1 MEHAIV
7 ILFPNDIPAA
17 VEIAK
22 TLEDYRTYVFDPTL
36 VDRVMTSN
44 LSNMKLVTWDNC
56 IDYSELVDWSHAAAF
71 ELERALDRSI
81 REVVPDVSIYSWQHL
96 NLFNFFAGYKWF
108 NGFWNEA
115 LADAQEAKFHIFMYD
130 NPSHSV
136 FPSFIPSL
144 LLMQKLKTDNIEFS
158 AYTYGKAQDD
168 TGLVPNLCRTGNS
181 ADGNTILAHLPT
193 CLYDHAYFSDELK
206 ASGKPVVNIRSKYW
220 DVPIEAT
227 ETISLIRIK
236 DLDDSI
242 SQPFMGT
249 VDLFFNHVSEKLN
262 QLLEPYIASPVYR
275 SRQSGHM
282 AGIYRSQLVTYY
294 LLEEY
299 FKGCK
304 PCKALLSEHDAGFH
318 GAILTFA
325 ARHNIPVLLVPH
337 SKGIGRIEFSS
348 RNVTALTHPIQD
360 ESILDQHGKR
370 VLNFNLMYP
379 ETFVTSTIFPDRIKK
394 IGLLLNGLSLNGM
407 YTTRYKPYIDG
418 IKSICQWCR
427 QNNIELNV
435 RCRPGLSMLALIAN
449 ETGIEINALSRD
461 LNVPILEFAQN
472 NDLCLMY
479 DTPTTAVLE
488 FLRNS
493 IPILNPLPE
502 DISWGEANI
511 VSTRVVPR
519 GSVETIINLLEDFTS
534 DSINFHIFRT
544 TQFRDYLNLFSGAYP
559 LRHFL

>member
-7 ILFPNDIPAA
+7 ILFSNDIPAA
-17 VEIAK
+17 VEIAGK
-22 TLEDYRTYVFDPTL
+22 LDDYTTYVFDPTL
-36 VDRVMTSN
+36 VDRVMTSK
-44 LSNMKLVTWDNC
+44 LANMKLITWDDC
-56 IDYSELVDWSHAAAF
+56 IDYSELVDWSHTAAF
-71 ELERALDRSI
+71 EFERTLDRSVRDI
-81 REVVPDVSIYSWQHL
+81 IPDISIDSWQHL
-96 NLFNFFAGYKWF
+96 NLYNFFAGYKWF
-108 NGFWNEA
+108 TGCWNKA
-115 LADAQEAKFHIFMYD
+115 LETIRDTKFHIFMYD

-144 LLMQKLKTDNIEFS
+144 LLMQKLRTDNVEFS
-158 AYTYGKAQDD
+158 AYTYGKAADD
-168 TGLVPNLCRTGNS
+168 TDLVPNLCRTDNP
-181 ADGNTILAHLPT
+181 ADSSTILTHLPT
-193 CLYDHAYFSDELK
+193 CLYDHTYFSDELK

-220 DVPIEAT
+220 DVPIEAA
-227 ETISLIRIK
+227 ETISLINVK

-242 SQPFMGT
+242 SHPFMET
-249 VDLFFNHVSEKLN
+249 VDLFYNQVSEQLDR
-262 QLLEPYIASPVYR
+262 LLEPYIASPVYR

-299 FKGCK
+299 FKGGK
-304 PCKALLSEHDAGFH
+304 PYKALLSEHDAGFH
-318 GAILTFA
+318 GPILSFA

-337 SKGIGRIEFSS
+337 SKGMGTLEFNYS
-348 RNVTALTHPIQD
+348 NVTALTHPIQG

-407 YTTRYKPYIDG
+407 YTTRYRPYIDG
-418 IKSICQWCR
+418 IKRICQWCR
-427 QNNIELNV
+427 ENDIELNV
-435 RCRPGLSMLALIAN
+435 RCRPGLSMLVLIAN

-461 LNVPILEFAQN
+461 LNVPLLEFAQS

-493 IPILNPLPE
+493 IPILNPVPE
-502 DISWGEANI
+502 DISWGEANT
-511 VSTRVVPR
+511 VSSKIVPR
-519 GSVETIINLLEDFTS
+519 GSVETIINSMDALVS
-534 DSINFHIFRT
+534 DAINFHIFRT